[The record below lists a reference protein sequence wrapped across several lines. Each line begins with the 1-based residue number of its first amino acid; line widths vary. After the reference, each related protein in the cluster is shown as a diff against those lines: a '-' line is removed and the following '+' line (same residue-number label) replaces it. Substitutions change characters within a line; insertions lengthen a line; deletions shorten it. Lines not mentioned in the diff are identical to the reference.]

1 MACHSVCG
9 QARDTKIGVNVVYYH
24 LPNTWMKKLWGLY
37 IKISKN
43 HKKIDFRLLFCNKSY
58 FFMSN
63 LNLECSQLWF
73 GVHIVHVAQKLGKL
87 EFSPMD
93 FSKVKL
99 GDFGA
104 PLREKY
110 AT

>member
-1 MACHSVCG
+1 M
-9 QARDTKIGVNVVYYH
+9 R
-24 LPNTWMKKLWGLY
+24 W
-37 IKISKN
+37 N
-43 HKKIDFRLLFCNKSY
+43 HKKIIKKLIFAYFFCNKSY

-104 PLREKY
+104 PLQEKY